1 MRQRAAIALALAL
14 QPRVLIADE
23 PISFLDVTL
32 QLQDPWRAE
41 RQLEENRFTLLLIT
55 HDLAAASTIADDVA
69 VIYAGRIVEQGPL
82 QQVFGRPKHP
92 YTNALLRSHPSFG
105 RGRRL
110 EPVEGP
116 SPSPLHLPAGCAFHP
131 RCPEMLPCCCNAA
144 PELLGAAGEHR
155 VACYRFNTL
164 GIKSIVEAVRA

>member
-1 MRQRAAIALALAL
+1 MPWPQH
-14 QPRVLIADE
+14 RVLVPTNQSAFRCY
-23 PISFLDVTL
+23 PAAA
-32 QLQDPWRAE
+32 DPWRAE
-41 RQLEENRFTLLLIT
+41 ATARENRFTLLLIT

-164 GIKSIVEAVRA
+164 GIKSQ